1 MRVAGSN
8 SLRHGSSESSRICR
22 YETQHHD
29 SQFLFHPNVVTD
41 GDSNTV
47 ESRAYQAVSLAA
59 YIVSFT
65 VFFFFTCAIVFFIK
79 RRQSRRLQSTLP
91 PPPATRE
98 VAVISRVEGGV
109 QFSPQS
115 GVHVASYGEVLPS
128 SSAGISVPVLTPP
141 PYSTI
146 AFDNYA
152 LDVTSECDLPPP
164 YSERDICTELSPA
177 ERKDNR

>member
-1 MRVAGSN
+1 M
-8 SLRHGSSESSRICR
+8 
-22 YETQHHD
+22 
-29 SQFLFHPNVVTD
+29 TD